1 MSRGLLPTGSALPS
15 LPTLMAYASG
25 SNCPS
30 SQQRALSALNTISR
44 LNALFKLRPT
54 PSSLFLQQV
63 LYFSGSLKTE
73 LVAGHT
79 VPKSTVLLVNNIFL
93 KLIGELT
100 KGCAVSDGVKGH
112 RRFNQKVCRF
122 SK

>member
-1 MSRGLLPTGSALPS
+1 MQMSRGLLPTGSALPS

-25 SNCPS
+25 SNCPT

-63 LYFSGSLKTE
+63 LYFSGSLKAE

-79 VPKSTVLLVNNIFL
+79 VPKSTVLLVNIF
-93 KLIGELT
+93 
-100 KGCAVSDGVKGH
+100 V
-112 RRFNQKVCRF
+112 
-122 SK
+122 